1 MLLGAYFM
9 VSVIFPAAGQ
19 GKRMQ
24 AGLNKVFLELAGK
37 PILVHTL
44 LKFSKVSE
52 VGELIVVVGSE
63 EVAIIEQLLKDIAG
77 LKPYKVVAG
86 GSERQYSVL
95 NGLKC
100 ASQAADVVLVHDAAR
115 PLVSMATIENVITAA
130 RKYGGAIAAVPEK
143 NTIKEVVD
151 GVVVNTP
158 DRSSLWAVQ
167 TPQGFWRDILFAANE
182 KAMQDN
188 FLGTD
193 DASLVERLGKKVH
206 IVMSDYRNI
215 KLTTPEDLIM
225 AEAFMQE
232 STEKLASKVQAA
244 AKIAKENFDIS
255 VTSKKTR
262 EEYDD

>member
-1 MLLGAYFM
+1 MLLGEYFM

-24 AGLNKVFLELAGK
+24 AGLNKVFLEIAGK

-44 LKFSKVSE
+44 LKFSKVPE
-52 VGELIVVVGSE
+52 IGELIVVVGSD
-63 EVAIIEQLLKDIAG
+63 EVAVIEQMLKDVAG

-86 GSERQYSVL
+86 GSERQYSVW
-95 NGLKC
+95 NGLQC
-100 ASQAADVVLVHDAAR
+100 ASKAADVVLVHDAAR
-115 PLVSMATIENVITAA
+115 PLVSINTIENVITAA
-130 RKYGGAIAAVPEK
+130 RRYGGAIAAVPEK

-151 GVVVNTP
+151 GIVASTP

-167 TPQGFWRDILFAANE
+167 TPQGFWRNILFEANE

-225 AEAFMQE
+225 AEAFIKENM
-232 STEKLASKVQAA
+232 EKLASKVKVA
-244 AKIAKENFDIS
+244 AKIAKEHL
-255 VTSKKTR
+255 VTSVKKQ
-262 EEYDD
+262 DD